1 MANKDVNVNFRKFNG
16 ENYLKVSTRSYQQ
29 EALKTKKEFEKNS
42 KGKLLVEI
50 SPFRIPEIPH
60 VCYYLWARPAKGQN
74 IPWKDV
80 PKLAFYGVI
89 LKPVG
94 IQDRKR

>member
-1 MANKDVNVNFRKFNG
+1 MANKDVNVKFRKFGG
-16 ENYLKVSTRSYQQ
+16 ETYLKVSTQSYKQ

-60 VCYYLWARPAKGQN
+60 TVYYVWVRPAKGQDMSWEDA
-74 IPWKDV
+74 IHM
-80 PKLAFYGVI
+80 AYYGV
-89 LKPVG
+89 KMRRVG
-94 IQDRKR
+94 